1 MRRKVASSSFT
12 SCRLAPLATSDS
24 GTPRASTRRLRLR
37 PFFSPIRGVR
47 PHAFGCQRS
56 LMHGPID
63 ALPAPGDAL
72 HLVVFGESCLPQA
85 EKKASALPSLKVC
98 VNRAG
103 TTEFTRQSLPLAART
118 QHINDGGKDLS
129 GGNRLASRAGL
140 STILASVSPGD
151 DGNKRLH
158 SGPKHIRNCP

>member
-1 MRRKVASSSFT
+1 MARRVASRSFT
-12 SCRLAPLATSDS
+12 SCTLAPLPTHDR

-56 LMHGPID
+56 LVHGPID

-72 HLVVFGESCLPQA
+72 HLVVFGESGLPQA
-85 EKKASALPSLKVC
+85 KKKASALPSLKVC

-103 TTEFTRQSLPLAART
+103 TTEFTRQGLPL
-118 QHINDGGKDLS
+118 
-129 GGNRLASRAGL
+129 
-140 STILASVSPGD
+140 
-151 DGNKRLH
+151 
-158 SGPKHIRNCP
+158 